1 MRAARTVLI
10 SGASIAGP
18 ALALWLHRYGFT
30 ATVVER
36 APAPR
41 TGGYKVDLRGGAI
54 EICERMGILAEV
66 RAASTDMAG
75 GSYVDARGRTV
86 GELPAEIFG
95 GRAEQDDEI
104 MRGDLAR
111 ILHEKTRDDVEYLF
125 GDSIASLHDD
135 GEGVDVVFESG
146 TRRRFD
152 LVVGADGMH
161 SHTRRLVFGDERR
174 FRRHLGAYISIFSA
188 PDRLGLDRWETYH
201 ARPDKLVSVY
211 STSGERAGTA
221 KNCFVF
227 AAPAELAYDHRDT
240 LAQKRLLADAFAGDD
255 WEIPRLIADSADADD
270 FYFDAIATITM
281 DRWSHGRV
289 VLLGDAAHCTSPA
302 SGQGTGLALTGAYVL
317 AGELAAAGGDHSA
330 AFAAYEAVLRP
341 GVELNQR
348 FAEKMAK
355 EMTVSSRRKIALRML
370 LVRTLPKTPW
380 KNLIAR
386 KIREEIQRAANA
398 VPVKEYGAYERKG
411 PGRTNAMNTPNG
423 TLQAM

>member
-330 AFAAYEAVLRP
+330 AFAAYETVLRP